1 MRNTD
6 STFPVLGTEF
16 CELIL
21 LHLVVSKVSDEVK
34 ERPPRN
40 TAKVQVPCEKLTKS
54 SIEGY
59 TSWYILAVPGGRLNF
74 ECVVG
79 IVRPATGYEYRIH
92 VFRPSFRIDDCD
104 ISRQV
109 AAQVLNKY

>member
-6 STFPVLGTEF
+6 STFPILGTEL
-16 CELIL
+16 CELVL
-21 LHLVVSKVSDEVK
+21 FHLVVSEMSDEVK

-40 TAKVQVPCEKLTKS
+40 TAKVQVPREQLAKG
-54 SIEGY
+54 SIAGY
-59 TSWYILAVPGGRLNF
+59 TSWYVLAVPRVRLDF
-74 ECVVG
+74 ERVVG
-79 IVRPATGYEYRIH
+79 IVRPATGYEHRIH